1 MFFTILL
8 VAYQTGYWLKF
19 AAIGA
24 LFSNSPLNV
33 ISGAA
38 VITALSLAS
47 LLAVF
52 WGWDYVSDVNS
63 RDLQV
68 GVGRGAEVC
77 GSFAFFFGKIGWFV
91 GVTLIFCTL
100 LGVKLGLVIGLLCWA
115 LFTGFFKKS
124 ITSNNRFMAVL
135 AGLLLV
141 TAFGVGRTVAG
152 TVQDRKSLFVF
163 FVGEPLGLMP
173 PDVSVLCVGQDP
185 EPFEAT
191 YLGRLGDG
199 EYFYRESG
207 CVSRYTAAEI
217 RRIDALAPTVMS
229 PSACPCACAPRS
241 LSRQH

>member
-1 MFFTILL
+1 MFFSALL

-24 LFSNSPLNV
+24 LFSNSPLNM

-63 RDLQV
+63 KDLQV

-91 GVTLIFCTL
+91 GVPFIFCTL
-100 LGVKLGLVIGLLCWA
+100 LGVKLGLVIGLMFWA

-124 ITSNNRFMAVL
+124 ITSNNRFLAVL

-141 TAFGVGRTVAG
+141 TAFGVGRTVASA
-152 TVQDRKSLFVF
+152 VEDRKTLFVY

-173 PDVSVLCVGQDP
+173 PDVTVWCAGQDTQ
-185 EPFEAT
+185 PFEST

-199 EYFYRESG
+199 EYFYREGGS
-207 CVSRYTAAEI
+207 VSRYTAAEI
-217 RRIDALAPTVMS
+217 RRIDAVAPTVVP
-229 PSACPCACAPRS
+229 PSSCPCTCGPRS